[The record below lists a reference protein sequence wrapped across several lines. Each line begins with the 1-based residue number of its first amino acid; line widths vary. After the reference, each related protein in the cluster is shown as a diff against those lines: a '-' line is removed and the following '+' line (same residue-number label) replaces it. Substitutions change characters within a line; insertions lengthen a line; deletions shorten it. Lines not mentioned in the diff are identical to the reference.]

1 MKLLFILIFILLN
14 TPNLFAQL
22 QGQARIHSLLKELP
36 KMKEDT
42 NAVNLLSTLS
52 WELYS
57 TNSDKGIE
65 FGLQGVELAKKLNLT
80 IQEYL
85 FQ

>member
-22 QGQARIHSLLKELP
+22 QGQARIDSLLKELP